1 MNETPIETVTE
12 KLKALKMKPAAEN
25 LARILQQAEKQNLTP
40 LMVIEALAD
49 IELEIRQKNRILQRF
64 KQSRL
69 LEKPTIDQFDFH
81 FHISRKKQK
90 TRILDLMDI
99 SFLSQKKD
107 VLFIGNTGLGKSFLA
122 KCIAFAATQ
131 HGIKTLFTTAMDMI
145 NLLTAADVDRS
156 LYKKL
161 RDYQTPDLLVIDE
174 VGYLPLGVQG
184 SNLFF
189 QVISARHQKKSTVIT
204 SNLVFAE
211 WGNIF
216 DNTTVATAIAD
227 RLVHNSEVIIME
239 GPSYRTKNK
248 S

>member
-1 MNETPIETVTE
+1 MNEPLLESVIE
-12 KLKALKMKPAAEN
+12 KLKALRMNPAAGH
-25 LARILQQAEKQNLTP
+25 LAQILQRAQTQNLSP
-40 LMVIEALAD
+40 LMTIEALVD
-49 IELEIRQKNRILQRF
+49 VEEEVRQKNRILQRF

-69 LEKPTIDQFDFH
+69 LEKPTIDQFDFN

-90 TRILDLMDI
+90 TKILDLMDMNFI
-99 SFLSQKKD
+99 SQKKD

-122 KCIAFAATQ
+122 KSIAFAATQ
-131 HGIKTLFTTAMDMI
+131 RGVKTLFTTAMDMI

-156 LYKKL
+156 LFKKL

-211 WGNIF
+211 WGSIF

>member
-145 NLLTAADVDRS
+145 NLLTAADAAGTILD
-156 LYKKL
+156 
-161 RDYQTPDLLVIDE
+161 
-174 VGYLPLGVQG
+174 
-184 SNLFF
+184 
-189 QVISARHQKKSTVIT
+189 QVSSSART
-204 SNLVFAE
+204 
-211 WGNIF
+211 
-216 DNTTVATAIAD
+216 D
-227 RLVHNSEVIIME
+227 
-239 GPSYRTKNK
+239 SYGR
-248 S
+248 

>member
-1 MNETPIETVTE
+1 MNETVIESVIE
-12 KLKALKMKPAAEN
+12 KLRVLRMKTAAEH
-25 LARILQQAEKQNLTP
+25 LVRILQRAETQNLPP
-40 LMVIEALAD
+40 LVIIEALVD
-49 IELEIRQKNRILQRF
+49 IEGEIRQKNRIFRRF

-81 FHISRKKQK
+81 FHISRQKQK
-90 TRILDLMDI
+90 TRILNLMDLTLI
-99 SFLSQKKD
+99 SQKKD
-107 VLFIGNTGLGKSFLA
+107 VLFIGNTGVGKSFLA
-122 KCIAFAATQ
+122 KSIAFAATQ
-131 HGIKTLFTTAMDMI
+131 HGVKTLFTTAMDMI

-156 LYKKL
+156 LFKKL
-161 RDYQTPDLLVIDE
+161 QDYQAPDLLVIDE
-174 VGYLPLGVQG
+174 VGYLPLGTQG

-204 SNLVFAE
+204 SNLIFAE

-227 RLVHNSEVIIME
+227 RLVHNSEIIIME

>member
-1 MNETPIETVTE
+1 MNETIIESVIE
-12 KLKALKMKPAAEN
+12 KLRVLRMKTAAEH
-25 LARILQQAEKQNLTP
+25 LVRILQRAETQNLPP
-40 LMVIEALAD
+40 LVIIEALVD
-49 IELEIRQKNRILQRF
+49 IEGEIRQKNRIFRRF

-81 FHISRKKQK
+81 FHISRQKQK
-90 TRILDLMDI
+90 TKILNLMDLTLI
-99 SFLSQKKD
+99 SQKKD
-107 VLFIGNTGLGKSFLA
+107 VLFIGNTGVGKSFLA
-122 KCIAFAATQ
+122 KSIAFAATQ
-131 HGIKTLFTTAMDMI
+131 HGVKTLFTTAMDMI

-156 LYKKL
+156 LFKKL
-161 RDYQTPDLLVIDE
+161 QDYQAPDLLVIDE
-174 VGYLPLGVQG
+174 VGYLPLGTQG

-204 SNLVFAE
+204 SNLIFAE

-227 RLVHNSEVIIME
+227 RLVHNSEIIIME

>member
-1 MNETPIETVTE
+1 MNETPIESVSE
-12 KLKALKMKPAAEN
+12 KLKALKMKSAAEC
-25 LARILQQAEKQNLTP
+25 LAQVLQQAQAKNLST
-40 LMVIEALAD
+40 LMTIEALVD
-49 IELEIRQKNRILQRF
+49 IECEARQKNRILQRF
-64 KQSRL
+64 KQSKL
-69 LEKPTIDQFDFH
+69 VEKPTIDQFDFH
-81 FHISRKKQK
+81 FHSSRKKQK

-131 HGIKTLFTTAMDMI
+131 RGIKTLFTSAMDMI

-204 SNLVFAE
+204 SNLAFAQ

>member
-1 MNETPIETVTE
+1 
-12 KLKALKMKPAAEN
+12 MKPAAEY
-25 LARILQQAEKQNLTP
+25 LI
-40 LMVIEALAD
+40 
-49 IELEIRQKNRILQRF
+49 RILQRAETQNMPPLMIIEAMIDIECEVRQKNLIHQRF
-64 KQSRL
+64 KQLKL

-90 TRILDLMDI
+90 TRILDLMDM

-122 KCIAFAATQ
+122 KSIAFAATQ
-131 HGIKTLFTTAMDMI
+131 RGVKTLFTTAMDMI

-156 LYKKL
+156 LFKKL
-161 RDYQTPDLLVIDE
+161 RDYQAPDLLVIDE
-174 VGYLPLGVQG
+174 VGYLPLGAQG

-204 SNLVFAE
+204 SNLIFAE

-227 RLVHNSEVIIME
+227 RLVHNAKIIIME

>member
-1 MNETPIETVTE
+1 MNETIIESVIE
-12 KLKALKMKPAAEN
+12 KLRVLRMNTAAEH
-25 LARILQQAEKQNLTP
+25 LVRILQRAETQNLPP
-40 LMVIEALAD
+40 LVIIEALVD
-49 IELEIRQKNRILQRF
+49 IEGEIRQKNRILRRF

-81 FHISRKKQK
+81 FHISRQKQK
-90 TRILDLMDI
+90 TRILNLMDLTLI
-99 SFLSQKKD
+99 SQKKD
-107 VLFIGNTGLGKSFLA
+107 VLFIGNTGVGKSFLA
-122 KCIAFAATQ
+122 KSIAFAATQ
-131 HGIKTLFTTAMDMI
+131 HGVKTLFTTAVDMI

-156 LYKKL
+156 LFKKL
-161 RDYQTPDLLVIDE
+161 QDYQAPDLLVIDE
-174 VGYLPLGVQG
+174 VGYLPLGAQG

-204 SNLVFAE
+204 SNLIFAE

-227 RLVHNSEVIIME
+227 RLVHNSEIIIME

>member
-1 MNETPIETVTE
+1 MNETLLESVIE
-12 KLKALKMKPAAEN
+12 KLKALRMKPAANN
-25 LARILQQAEKQNLTP
+25 LVQVLERTQTQNLSP
-40 LMVIEALAD
+40 LMTIEALVD
-49 IELEIRQKNRILQRF
+49 IECEAQQKNRIHQRF

-69 LEKPTIDQFDFH
+69 LEKPTIDQFDFN

-90 TRILDLMDI
+90 TKILDLMDMNFI
-99 SFLSQKKD
+99 SQKKD

-122 KCIAFAATQ
+122 KSIAFAATQ
-131 HGIKTLFTTAMDMI
+131 RGVKTLFTTAMDMI

-211 WGNIF
+211 WGSIF